1 MSSTF
6 KLKGLDKFQR
16 DLKRKAKSVS
26 GNYSFDE
33 LFPDSYIRS
42 ISRFSSLSEMFE
54 NNPEK
59 ITDAESFKQA
69 NQEILDQFISE
80 ETKFSNWQEMLNDA
94 GAKLIAK
101 KMKL

>member
-1 MSSTF
+1 MPSTF
-6 KLKGLDKFQR
+6 KLKGLDKLQR

-26 GNYSFDE
+26 GSYSFDE
-33 LFPDSYIRS
+33 LFPDSYIQS

-94 GAKLIAK
+94 GAKLIVK

>member
-16 DLKRKAKSVS
+16 DLEKKAKSVS
-26 GNYSFDE
+26 GNYCFDE

-94 GAKLIAK
+94 GTKLIAN
-101 KMKL
+101 KMKF

>member
-16 DLKRKAKSVS
+16 DLEKKAKSVS

-42 ISRFSSLSEMFE
+42 ISRFSSLS
-54 NNPEK
+54 
-59 ITDAESFKQA
+59 
-69 NQEILDQFISE
+69 
-80 ETKFSNWQEMLNDA
+80 
-94 GAKLIAK
+94 
-101 KMKL
+101 

>member
-16 DLKRKAKSVS
+16 GLEKKAKSVS

-94 GAKLIAK
+94 GTKLIAN
-101 KMKL
+101 KMKS

>member
-1 MSSTF
+1 
-6 KLKGLDKFQR
+6 
-16 DLKRKAKSVS
+16 
-26 GNYSFDE
+26 
-33 LFPDSYIRS
+33 
-42 ISRFSSLSEMFE
+42 MFE

-94 GAKLIAK
+94 GTKLIAN
-101 KMKL
+101 KMKF

>member
-16 DLKRKAKSVS
+16 ELEKKAKSVS

-80 ETKFSNWQEMLNDA
+80 ETKFSNW
-94 GAKLIAK
+94 K
-101 KMKL
+101 KC